1 MSPLIPLA
9 VGAGVVYVVA
19 SKAGDKSKAKAVAS
33 SGGTAAVDAGM
44 DSTIAQAVHVAV
56 TKETDKGAL
65 TNFAAAL
72 RAAGYNN
79 SADAV
84 TARAASL

>member
-9 VGAGVVYVVA
+9 IGAGALYVV
-19 SKAGDKSKAKAVAS
+19 SKKSDDAKAKAVAS
-33 SGGTAAVDAGM
+33 SGGAAAVDAGM
-44 DSTIAQAVHVAV
+44 DSQIANAVHVAV
-56 TKETDKGAL
+56 TQEKDKTTL

-72 RAAGYNN
+72 KAAGYTN

-84 TARAASL
+84 TARVSSL

>member
-9 VGAGVVYVVA
+9 IGAGVIYVA
-19 SKAGDKSKAKAVAS
+19 TKDSGANKAKAVAS
-33 SGGTAAVDAGM
+33 SGGNAAVDAGM
-44 DSTIAQAVHVAV
+44 DSTIANAVHVAV
-56 TKETDKGAL
+56 TQEKDKATL

-72 RAAGYNN
+72 RSAGYTN

-84 TARAASL
+84 SARASSL

>member
-9 VGAGVVYVVA
+9 IGAGVVYVVSKKSDA
-19 SKAGDKSKAKAVAS
+19 SKASAVAS
-33 SGGTAAVDAGM
+33 SGGKASVDAGM
-44 DSTIAQAVHVAV
+44 DSQIAQAVHVAV
-56 TKETDKGAL
+56 TQEKDKATL

-72 RAAGYNN
+72 KAAGYNN

-84 TARAASL
+84 TARASSL